1 MSCLFT
7 YTSDIFVFL
16 FDELDVYNARKYIIV
31 CKCAA
36 FEMFLLYKPEW
47 MWIHTHTY
55 RHVQT
60 LYRIDI
66 SGKKLFL
73 RLRAGTI

>member
-1 MSCLFT
+1 MST
-7 YTSDIFVFL
+7 YIYSTSDIFVFL

-31 CKCAA
+31 CKYAA

-55 RHVQT
+55 IHVQT

-66 SGKKLFL
+66 SGRNSFL
-73 RLRAGTI
+73 GLGRL

>member
-7 YTSDIFVFL
+7 YTSDIFGFL

-31 CKCAA
+31 CKYAA
-36 FEMFLLYKPEW
+36 FEMFVLYKPES

-55 RHVQT
+55 RHV
-60 LYRIDI
+60 
-66 SGKKLFL
+66 
-73 RLRAGTI
+73 